1 MEQWWTSGELFVMHD
16 YILERLTEERDWMVA
31 DRVMAL
37 AEQGLLEIGERNGRM
52 IVRLVACPAH

>member
-16 YILERLTEERDWMVA
+16 YILERLTEEGDWMVA

-37 AEQGLLEIGERNGRM
+37 AEQGLLEIGERIGQMTVRM
-52 IVRLVACPAH
+52 ATCPVH